1 MYIAYFP
8 IIKYFCLLQMR
19 VRAFFDY
26 NPIADALN
34 PCPEAGLAF
43 CRGDVLHIVSQ
54 EDPWW
59 WQARKEGEITGRAG
73 LIPARQLQER
83 YVRVYYI

>member
-1 MYIAYFP
+1 MWTITFTN
-8 IIKYFCLLQMR
+8 LLTRQMR

-26 NPIADALN
+26 NPLYDMLN
-34 PCPEAGLAF
+34 PCPEAGLTF

-54 EDPWW
+54 DDPWW
-59 WQARKEGEITGRAG
+59 WQARKEGERTGRTG

-83 YVRVYYI
+83 WVIDL

>member
-1 MYIAYFP
+1 
-8 IIKYFCLLQMR
+8 MR

-83 YVRVYYI
+83 YVRVDHI

>member
-1 MYIAYFP
+1 
-8 IIKYFCLLQMR
+8 MR
-19 VRAFFDY
+19 VRAYFDY
-26 NPIADALN
+26 NPLYDILN

-54 EDPWW
+54 DDPWW
-59 WQARKEGEITGRAG
+59 WQARKEGETTGKTG

-83 YVRVYYI
+83 WVITFTWKTV